1 MDIPAS
7 ILELLTT
14 FSSLNNPY
22 IVSHVPVIFS
32 QFLVPLASPFLFM
45 IF

>member
-1 MDIPAS
+1 MDIPAQYTR
-7 ILELLTT
+7 IIDNF

-32 QFLVPLASPFLFM
+32 QVLVPLAVRFFL
-45 IF
+45 